1 MTVRILKYEQDEDV
15 APQAILWRPL
25 RYCTLV
31 VRDGK
36 DDLDEYKGASFTI
49 GNDIRFDLRVYQGH
63 IHADVTVTLY
73 LPASLTDQDRISEII
88 TTVVREMAIAPSAIA
103 WQRGQEFRFGKLER
117 SPKDR
122 LLEKEARLLVLK
134 IAASQPRRSVSI
146 GKLREEIPRYF
157 DLSPA
162 DKMRSPSRRNEAAW
176 HIILRN
182 TISSHR
188 SGPQTIFGQGWA
200 TKTPSGLR
208 VTSRGVNYLK
218 SIGFLDSSGDES
230 PGE

>member
-1 MTVRILKYEQDEDV
+1 MTVRILKYETDEDV

-31 VRDGK
+31 VRDEK

-73 LPASLTDQDRISEII
+73 LPASLTDQTRISEII
-88 TTVVREMAIAPSAIA
+88 AIVVNEMAIAPSAIA
-103 WQRGQEFRFGKLER
+103 WQRGQKFQFGKLER

-122 LLEKEARLLVLK
+122 LHEKEARLLVLK
-134 IAASQPRRSVSI
+134 IAASQPTRSASI

-162 DKMRSPSRRNEAAW
+162 DKARSPSRKNEAAW

-182 TISSHR
+182 TMSSHR
-188 SGPQTIFGQGWA
+188 TGPKTIFGQGWA
-200 TKTPSGLR
+200 IKTPSGLQ
-208 VTSRGVNYLK
+208 VTPLGMRYLN
-218 SIGFLDSSGDES
+218 SIGFLDSSPDSEDE
-230 PGE
+230 E